1 MLLLSTWKLVYE
13 PRSSFY
19 EPGNLFYDPEMD
31 FWVRKIHFRYLEASS
46 EYPKSFRVL
55 RRSFRVRGNKFYEPR
70 SFCGCLTLMTVHQP
84 RCQLLP
90 RDERQH
96 DVGRVRAV
104 VIDGVVGRHL
114 AALLLERLA
123 GVGVDVEAREV

>member
-1 MLLLSTWKLVYE
+1 
-13 PRSSFY
+13 
-19 EPGNLFYDPEMD
+19 
-31 FWVRKIHFRYLEASS
+31 
-46 EYPKSFRVL
+46 
-55 RRSFRVRGNKFYEPR
+55 
-70 SFCGCLTLMTVHQP
+70 MTVHQP

-104 VIDGVVGRHL
+104 VIDGVIGRDL

-123 GVGVDVEAREV
+123 GVGVDVEAREVARRDVEAQAVAAFEKIGGWIERDRDLI